1 MLFVEASGKSRF
13 PWWCVCVCGQKVWVT
28 WVETSYDPSHRN
40 TNTHTHTRSFL
51 LLHSLS
57 LAIFT
62 FFFSLWISFFCI
74 LSSLSRALSPS
85 LSLSLFVLVSL
96 TRRKCY
102 SIANIEHFF
111 FLMINS
117 SWMSVSDYIVWY
129 LGHDCEHS
137 AKVTLF
143 SVFKSDTCSI

>member
-51 LLHSLS
+51 LLHSLFSYIYIFFPCEYHFFAFSLLS
-57 LAIFT
+57 LAL
-62 FFFSLWISFFCI
+62 SLP
-74 LSSLSRALSPS
+74 LSRSPCLSWC
-85 LSLSLFVLVSL
+85 LSLDANVTVLQTL
-96 TRRKCY
+96 
-102 SIANIEHFF
+102 NFFF